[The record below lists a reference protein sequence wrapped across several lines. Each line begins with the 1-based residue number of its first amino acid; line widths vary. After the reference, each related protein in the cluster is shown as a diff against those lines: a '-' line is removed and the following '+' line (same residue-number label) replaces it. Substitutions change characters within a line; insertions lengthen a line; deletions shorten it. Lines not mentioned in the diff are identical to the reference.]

1 VTENSGC
8 GNRRAFI
15 KAGMGVAVGTGAA
28 LVVANQAHAQK
39 LPQAA
44 IQYQATPKNNQR
56 CDGCL
61 HWQPP
66 NACAIVEGPIAA
78 AGWCAAFAPKA

>member
-15 KAGMGVAVGTGAA
+15 KAGMGAAIGTGSAII
-28 LVVANQAHAQK
+28 VANQAHAQK

-44 IQYQATPKNNQR
+44 IQYQPTPRGAQR
-56 CDGCL
+56 CDACL

-66 NACAIVEGPIAA
+66 NACAIVQSPIAPS
-78 AGWCAAFAPKA
+78 GWCAAFAPKA